1 MPQRFGAPAVA
12 AALCSLALLAAVAPA
27 SAAQG
32 GEHRPDHHTVVG
44 ALAATAVSPATANSR
59 PPGAHTDPTRP
70 CPPGADRQAHPRPV
84 VLVHGTAENAY
95 DNWNVMAPALANAG
109 YCVYAINYGA
119 TGPLTALGAK
129 ATGPIEDSAKELAAY
144 VDRVLR
150 TTGARKVD
158 LVGHSQG
165 AGPMPR
171 QYLKFEG
178 GAAKVHRLVGLAPD
192 NHGTTVSGL
201 GAVLRAVAP
210 VTDVVLGPAAL
221 EQVAG
226 SRFLARL
233 NEGGDTRPGVKYTV
247 VATTYD
253 KVVTPYTSG
262 FLTAPADDPAAVTNL
277 TLQDVCPGDS
287 SGHVALSYSP
297 NAVNLTLDALDPA
310 HRATWTCEN
319 VLAVPP
325 LP

>member
-1 MPQRFGAPAVA
+1 MPQRFGATAVA
-12 AALCSLALLAAVAPA
+12 AAACSLALLLAAPA
-27 SAAQG
+27 ATARG
-32 GEHRPDHHTVVG
+32 GGHRPDHGTFVG
-44 ALAATAVSPATANSR
+44 ALAATVLSPAVANSR
-59 PPGAHTDPTRP
+59 PPGAQTDPEQP
-70 CPPGADRQAHPRPV
+70 CPPGADRRAHPRPV
-84 VLVHGTAENAY
+84 VLIHGTAENAY
-95 DNWNVMAPALANAG
+95 DNWNVMAPALADAG

-119 TGPLTALGAK
+119 TGPLTAIGAK
-129 ATGPIEDSAKELAAY
+129 ATGPIEESAKELAAY

-150 TTGARKVD
+150 STGARAVD

-192 NHGTTVSGL
+192 NHGTTVDGL
-201 GAVLRAVAP
+201 GTVFRLVAP
-210 VTDVVLGPAAL
+210 VTDAVAGPATL
-221 EQVAG
+221 EQVTG

-233 NEGGDTRPGVKYTV
+233 NAGGDTRPGVKYTV

-262 FLTAPADDPAAVTNL
+262 FLTPSAGEPGAVTNL
-277 TLQDVCPGDS
+277 TLQGVCPGDT
-287 SGHVALSYSP
+287 SGHVAIAYSP
-297 NAVNLTLDALDPA
+297 NAVNLTLDTLDPA
-310 HRATWTCEN
+310 RHAAWSCKSF
-319 VLAVPP
+319 LAVPP